1 MTDWTTTFNRWR
13 ASLVGYGSFF
23 RVGLAAALVLAGVF
37 GARVMRRLFNQ
48 VRSLL
53 TAHTPEWV
61 HILVDGFQ
69 EPCVLLMRAGLWY
82 CAAYAFPWPAGW
94 MVSVYAIANKAMRV
108 SFMLLIAWGI
118 WNSSPLCG
126 LLLKSAQN
134 HLDLESNRTMRS
146 FFEKVYRVLVVLM
159 TLIAVAGEFTDVTAL
174 ITGAGLAGL
183 TVSLAAQ
190 NAVADLVAGV
200 SLVLEHPFG
209 LGDWIVV
216 GGAEGAVEDISFRST
231 KLRTADN
238 ALITIKNS
246 AIYAAN
252 IQNIA
257 GRESRLWT
265 FQLGVTYSTPRERL
279 ESLCEALRG
288 LLNNQPE
295 VCAGTVEVNLSEFA
309 DSSINVE
316 IRCYVKTTGPVEFRE
331 LKNRLNLSIMDVMN
345 AEGCE
350 FAFPSASVYLEKS

>member
-183 TVSLAAQ
+183 TVSLITAA
-190 NAVADLVAGV
+190 L
-200 SLVLEHPFG
+200 LG
-209 LGDWIVV
+209 LW
-216 GGAEGAVEDISFRST
+216 RL
-231 KLRTADN
+231 LRRRVW
-238 ALITIKNS
+238 L
-246 AIYAAN
+246 
-252 IQNIA
+252 
-257 GRESRLWT
+257 RRLK
-265 FQLGVTYSTPRERL
+265 YRL
-279 ESLCEALRG
+279 R
-288 LLNNQPE
+288 LL
-295 VCAGTVEVNLSEFA
+295 
-309 DSSINVE
+309 
-316 IRCYVKTTGPVEFRE
+316 
-331 LKNRLNLSIMDVMN
+331 
-345 AEGCE
+345 
-350 FAFPSASVYLEKS
+350 AFPVLLMVIALAFFLAFLFPVGIYLLRAG